1 MRLFVSLVAILLMV
15 TAATPRL
22 QAQTTHAAP
31 QSALDAAVQQH
42 VDTTAADREAVLR
55 VLGHSEVKAVAE
67 RTGIDLRRATGA
79 VSTLQGEDLARVA
92 AQAQQ
97 VENALAGGQ
106 SRIVIS
112 TTLNRITHW
121 ETSDHIQ
128 LRGKITADQYVE
140 RTSDTLFAA
149 QTVAE
154 TALQGGA
161 EVVAI
166 QVGTDVVIYTDVSA
180 GASIHNAILLAGR
193 TLADIASDNFV

>member
-15 TAATPRL
+15 TAAAPRL

-55 VLGHSEVKAVAE
+55 VLGRSEVKAVAE
-67 RTGIDLRRATGA
+67 KAGIDLRRATGA

-97 VENALAGGQ
+97 VEGSLAGGQ

-112 TTLNRITHW
+112 TTLI
-121 ETSDHIQ
+121 IIA
-128 LRGKITADQYVE
+128 LLVLI
-140 RTSDTLFAA
+140 LII
-149 QTVAE
+149 VA
-154 TALQGGA
+154 
-161 EVVAI
+161 V
-166 QVGTDVVIYTDVSA
+166 D
-180 GASIHNAILLAGR
+180 
-193 TLADIASDNFV
+193 